1 MEKYTIWFFKKFLSS
16 LPFILFPACMFFLPR
31 IVMLGNLRMQRR
43 RRKISERNSSKKK
56 IVLKQ
61 GLVARVQRD
70 GYLQLTQS
78 CSKMHSALEA
88 NKFYIFMRHGLNLLA
103 YKNIFLT
110 FLDLEIFALKLN
122 CWEWMGES
130 SKFSQ
135 VEDISKNNSCIYSIC
150 L

>member
-1 MEKYTIWFFKKFLSS
+1 
-16 LPFILFPACMFFLPR
+16 
-31 IVMLGNLRMQRR
+31 MLGNAEKKEKSQW
-43 RRKISERNSSKKK
+43 KKFFKKK

-61 GLVARVQRD
+61 GLVARVRRD

-130 SKFSQ
+130 SKFS
-135 VEDISKNNSCIYSIC
+135 
-150 L
+150 